1 MAVKRHPEG
10 MTLMVLPY
18 RENNISILN
27 LSKGWI
33 RRKGVLGEGVDL
45 YRRGKLVLVSARAPR
60 CGALSCTTEP
70 AYSPCQEG

>member
-10 MTLMVLPY
+10 MTLMVLPC

-33 RRKGVLGEGVDL
+33 RRKLYLGGGKAISEG
-45 YRRGKLVLVSARAPR
+45 A
-60 CGALSCTTEP
+60 
-70 AYSPCQEG
+70 